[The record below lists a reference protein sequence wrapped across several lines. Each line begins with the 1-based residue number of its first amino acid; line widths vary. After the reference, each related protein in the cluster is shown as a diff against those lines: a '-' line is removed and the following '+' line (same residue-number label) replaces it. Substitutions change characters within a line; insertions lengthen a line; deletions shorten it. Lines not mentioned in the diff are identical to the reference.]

1 MDDKIRVGGQL
12 ELDAKDPDFRYG
24 NAPETHLWQAHVH
37 EAEAAARGGAKE
49 PSEHHWA
56 EEYAQVAMRGVQAD
70 ENEFQLSEQ
79 RGDKHGIGEVSDEIA
94 SAGDI
99 VGG

>member
-1 MDDKIRVGGQL
+1 MDDKIRVGEQIEL
-12 ELDAKDPDFRYG
+12 EAKDPDFRYG
-24 NAPETHLWQAHVH
+24 NAPEIHLWQAHVH
-37 EAEAAARGGAKE
+37 EAEAVRTDATA
-49 PSEHHWA
+49 PNDHHWA

>member
-1 MDDKIRVGGQL
+1 MDDKIRVGEQL

-24 NAPETHLWQAHVH
+24 NAPEIHLWQAHVH
-37 EAEAAARGGAKE
+37 ETEAAARSDASA
-49 PSEHHWA
+49 PNDHHWA

-79 RGDKHGIGEVSDEIA
+79 HGERHGLGEVAEEIA

-99 VGG
+99 AGG